1 MECGEA
7 RKVIYLTTG
16 METPTS
22 ELLEAKKHINNCAKC
37 NEFFMEEEGI
47 KNLVR
52 ERAPREKAPP
62 SLRENI
68 LAEIAKSHEQ
78 KTSHRLYNVFRS
90 DRTARIIP
98 PALIGVFLILLTSSI
113 FYFVPFNRADKS
125 LASLLAEDHITNIP
139 EAAQI
144 LASEPMSVEDWFR
157 GKVDFVVKVPAL
169 QGATLR
175 GGRLC
180 RIKNHRIALLFY
192 EKDKKPISLF
202 VMDASLADLSSVEKV
217 KIHGEKLHYQSEK
230 GCNLI
235 FWQEK
240 GVVYALV
247 SDIQREELS
256 RLVPQTALIRN

>member
-7 RKVIYLTTG
+7 RKVIYLTSG
-16 METPTS
+16 IEPFTS
-22 ELLEAKKHINNCAKC
+22 ELVEAKRHINQCAECTK
-37 NEFFMEEEGI
+37 FIREEEALE
-47 KNLVR
+47 NLIR
-52 ERAPREKAPP
+52 ERAPREKAPA

-68 LAEIAKSHEQ
+68 LAEIAKRYEQ
-78 KTSHRLYNVFRS
+78 KSSSRLYSIFRS
-90 DRTARIIP
+90 GRIARITP
-98 PALIGVFLILLTSSI
+98 PALIGVFLILVTSSI
-113 FYFVPFNRADKS
+113 FYFVSLNQGHQS

-144 LASEPMSVEDWFR
+144 LSSEPMSVEDWFR
-157 GKVDFVVKVPAL
+157 GKVDFVVKIPEL

-192 EKDKKPISLF
+192 EKDRKPISLF
-202 VMDASLADLSSVEKV
+202 VMDDSLVDLPSIGKVE
-217 KIHGEKLHYQSEK
+217 IHGEKLHYQSEK

-235 FWQEK
+235 FWREQ

-247 SDIQREELS
+247 SDMRQEELMH
-256 RLVPQTALIRN
+256 LIPETALIE